1 MNRIAWPK
9 ISWWPT
15 GLRTRFVLTFV
26 AVAMIAA
33 TAASGAGYVAAR
45 GSLIDETQRRA
56 VDSVRDRITRLAPDM
71 SYPPDQQALDR
82 LRSSL
87 GDDVMVTY
95 EELTSASG
103 SALGLISDNLRTAV
117 VEQDRFAVQRVVGES
132 GPKLVMATPIM
143 RTGIDGRRS
152 ESGVEVYVVEDL
164 SPAQAQLDRWTRIVA
179 LTIAAALPL
188 AIVSALFVSRSVL
201 RPIRRLGDSANQLA
215 AGNLSTRLEPSGRDE
230 LADLAHTFNQT
241 AAALE
246 RSVDELRHQEAEA
259 RRFVGDVSHE
269 LRTPLM
275 ALISIMEMLE
285 ADARSWSPE
294 DQEMAAMAVERTRKL
309 ARLAEDLLEIS
320 RLDAGAVELRLEEI
334 DVAHAVADTLRTRG
348 WSDEV
353 AFAPTGPVLARV
365 DVHRLDVAVANL
377 VGNALRHG
385 DLPVSVEVRAQ
396 TDDVVIVV
404 TDHGPGL
411 PDTDTERLFTRFYKA
426 DSARTGSSGSGLG
439 LAITKANAML
449 HGGDVRAHDI
459 DHAGA
464 QFVLLLP
471 RRLNEEPETDVH
483 DAHA

>member
-1 MNRIAWPK
+1 
-9 ISWWPT
+9 
-15 GLRTRFVLTFV
+15 
-26 AVAMIAA
+26 
-33 TAASGAGYVAAR
+33 
-45 GSLIDETQRRA
+45 
-56 VDSVRDRITRLAPDM
+56 
-71 SYPPDQQALDR
+71 

-95 EELTSASG
+95 DELTSASG
-103 SALGLISDNLRTAV
+103 SALGLISDELRAAV
-117 VEQDRFAVQRVVGES
+117 VEQDRFAVQRVVSES

-143 RTGIDGRRS
+143 HTGIDGRRS

-164 SPAQAQLDRWTRIVA
+164 SPAQAQLGRWTRIVA

-215 AGNLSTRLEPSGRDE
+215 AGNLSTRLVPSGRDE
-230 LADLAHTFNQT
+230 LADLADTFNQT

-348 WSDEV
+348 WSDDV

-385 DLPVSVEVRAQ
+385 
-396 TDDVVIVV
+396 
-404 TDHGPGL
+404 
-411 PDTDTERLFTRFYKA
+411 
-426 DSARTGSSGSGLG
+426 
-439 LAITKANAML
+439 
-449 HGGDVRAHDI
+449 
-459 DHAGA
+459 
-464 QFVLLLP
+464 
-471 RRLNEEPETDVH
+471 
-483 DAHA
+483 